1 MLEGIKEATTRNL
14 INVTDHADEEMQK
27 DGLRLN
33 DIFEA
38 VALGKIIEDYP
49 DDFPFPSC
57 LIYGRNLRGQPI
69 HSCLGI

>member
-1 MLEGIKEATTRNL
+1 MLEGIKEAITRNL
-14 INVTDHADEEMQK
+14 INVTDYADEEMQK

-38 VALGKIIEDYP
+38 VASGKIIEDYP

-69 HSCLGI
+69 HCCLGI

>member
-14 INVTDHADEEMQK
+14 INMTDYADEEVQK

-38 VALGKIIEDYP
+38 VASGKIIQDYP

-57 LIYGRNLRGQPI
+57 PIYGRNLRGQPI
-69 HSCLGI
+69 HCCLGI